1 MASRARC
8 AGVARLCTKLRLSP
22 RGSPDRAQLASAFD
36 LLCERL
42 RRQLQPLF
50 GTTAVN
56 ALYVRA
62 VQVATGEFSWLR
74 EVVSNGE
81 EPCVSDRIA
90 SVEELEID
98 ALEEGLAAVLAHNIG
113 LLNALFGEDLVLPLV
128 QQAWGVIEAPRT
140 EGEPPP
146 SARRC
151 TSQSSANR
159 R

>member
-1 MASRARC
+1 M
-8 AGVARLCTKLRLSP
+8 TLSP
-22 RGSPDRAQLASAFD
+22 PSLRRFVRRALVDATGAASPDRAQLASAFD

-62 VQVATGEFSWLR
+62 VHVATGEFSWLR
-74 EVVSNGE
+74 EIVSNGQ

-90 SVEELEID
+90 SVEALEID

-113 LLNALFGEDLVLPLV
+113 LLNAFVE
-128 QQAWGVIEAPRT
+128 RT
-140 EGEPPP
+140 
-146 SARRC
+146 
-151 TSQSSANR
+151 
-159 R
+159 

>member
-1 MASRARC
+1 M
-8 AGVARLCTKLRLSP
+8 TLSP
-22 RGSPDRAQLASAFD
+22 PSLRRFVRRALVDATGAASPDRAQLASAFD

-42 RRQLQPLF
+42 SRQLQPLF

-62 VQVATGEFSWLR
+62 VHVATGEFSWLR
-74 EVVSNGE
+74 EIVSNGQ

-90 SVEELEID
+90 SVEALEID

-113 LLNALFGEDLVLPLV
+113 LLNAFVGEDLVLPLV

-140 EGEPPP
+140 EGEP
-146 SARRC
+146 
-151 TSQSSANR
+151 
-159 R
+159 